1 MLNEES
7 FESLGTIVNVAL
19 IECDRGNDFYSAY
32 LLSKLSEHYYIKDDQ
47 KDNIYLI
54 SKIRDNNLWKK
65 NDYWRFVFAFKCEKA
80 LVNNMSKAT
89 NKEDDIVNIISD
101 IIHLM
106 CTLHME
112 GSLLDSMVVYLGKI
126 SEIGAQDADMLKK
139 MAKKLLKNIMMY
151 DEGETL
157 F

>member
-1 MLNEES
+1 M
-7 FESLGTIVNVAL
+7 NVAL
-19 IECDRGNDFYSAY
+19 IECDRNNDFYSAY
-32 LLSKLSEHYYIKDDQ
+32 LLSKLSEHYYIKDDL
-47 KDNIYLI
+47 KNNIYLI

-89 NKEDDIVNIISD
+89 NKEDEIVSIITD

-112 GSLLDSMVVYLGKI
+112 SSLLDSMVVYLGKI
-126 SEIGAQDADMLKK
+126 SEITAQDAEMLKT
-139 MAKKLLKNIMMY
+139 MANKILKNIMLN
-151 DEGETL
+151 DDGETL